1 MADITNTTGSAGLG
15 PSMQMY
21 YDKKLIKDMKPKL
34 VHCNYGQK
42 RPIPRN
48 AGKTVKFRKYT
59 PFEAATTPL
68 TEGVTP
74 DGHAITQT
82 EISATVA
89 QYGDYVRVTDLLD
102 MTAVDPVIS
111 DSVELNA
118 DQAALTL
125 DTVVRE
131 VMCAGT
137 NVMYANGTSRADV
150 AAGNILTTTLIRKA
164 VRTLK
169 KAKARPFYRNG
180 KPYFYAIVGPDTV
193 FDLQSDENWLKV
205 SQYQQAEKIEN
216 GEIGKLFGIV
226 FIETTESK
234 IFATAGAGT
243 PKADVACTLMFGADA
258 YGLIDIAGSG
268 AAKTIVKTFQS
279 GGTEDPL
286 EQRSTIAWK
295 VPAFCAKILQQTWML
310 RIEHGISA

>member
-1 MADITNTTGSAGLG
+1 MADITNTTGSAGLS
-15 PSMQMY
+15 PSMQTY

-82 EISATVA
+82 EISASVA

-193 FDLQSDENWLKV
+193 YDLQSDENWLKV

-216 GEIGKLFGIV
+216 GGRIRPDRHSGQRRGQDD
-226 FIETTESK
+226 SK
-234 IFATAGAGT
+234 DVPVGRHGGPAGAAFDDCVESTGVLREDT
-243 PKADVACTLMFGADA
+243 SADVDA
-258 YGLIDIAGSG
+258 A
-268 AAKTIVKTFQS
+268 
-279 GGTEDPL
+279 
-286 EQRSTIAWK
+286 
-295 VPAFCAKILQQTWML
+295 
-310 RIEHGISA
+310 H

>member
-1 MADITNTTGSAGLG
+1 MADITNTTGSAGLS
-15 PSMQMY
+15 PSMQTY

-125 DTVVRE
+125 DTVVRD

-193 FDLQSDENWLKV
+193 YDLQSDENWLKV

-216 GEIGKLFGIV
+216 GEIGKLFGVV

-258 YGLIDIAGSG
+258 
-268 AAKTIVKTFQS
+268 
-279 GGTEDPL
+279 
-286 EQRSTIAWK
+286 
-295 VPAFCAKILQQTWML
+295 
-310 RIEHGISA
+310 

>member
-1 MADITNTTGSAGLG
+1 MADITNTTGSAGLS
-15 PSMQMY
+15 PSMQTY

-193 FDLQSDENWLKV
+193 YDLQSDENWLKV
-205 SQYQQAEKIEN
+205 IQYQQAEKIEN
-216 GEIGKLFGIV
+216 GEIGKLFGVV

-234 IFATAGAGT
+234 IFATAGA

>member
-1 MADITNTTGSAGLG
+1 MADITNTTGSAGLS
-15 PSMQMY
+15 PSMQTY

-193 FDLQSDENWLKV
+193 SDPAKRRKLAEGKPVPAGGENR
-205 SQYQQAEKIEN
+205 N
-216 GEIGKLFGIV
+216 GEIGKLFGVV

-234 IFATAGAGT
+234 RFATAGAGHAQVGGRGVH
-243 PKADVACTLMFGADA
+243 ADVRRGRIRPDRHSGQRRGQDDSKDVPVGRHGGPA
-258 YGLIDIAGSG
+258 G
-268 AAKTIVKTFQS
+268 AAFDDCVESTGVLR
-279 GGTEDPL
+279 ED
-286 EQRSTIAWK
+286 T
-295 VPAFCAKILQQTWML
+295 
-310 RIEHGISA
+310 SADVDAAH

>member
-1 MADITNTTGSAGLG
+1 MADVTNTTSSSTLSAT
-15 PSMQMY
+15 MQTY

-42 RPIPRN
+42 RPVPRN
-48 AGKTVKFRKYT
+48 SGKTVKFRKYS
-59 PFEAATTPL
+59 PFSAATTPL

-82 EISATVA
+82 EVTATVA
-89 QYGDYVRVTDLLD
+89 QYGDFVRVTDLLD
-102 MTAVDPVIS
+102 MTAVDSVIS

-125 DTVVRE
+125 DTITRDE
-131 VMCAGT
+131 MCSGT
-137 NVMYANGTSRADV
+137 NVLYANGSSRSSIGATNV
-150 AAGNILTTTLIRKA
+150 LTTTLIRKA

-193 FDLQSDENWLKV
+193 YDLQADENWLKV

-216 GEIGKLFGIV
+216 GEIGKLFGVV
-226 FIETTESK
+226 FIETTEAK
-234 IFATAGAGT
+234 VFTGAGT
-243 PKADVACTLMFGADA
+243 SSADVACTLVFGADA
-258 YGLIDIAGSG
+258 YGLVDIMGSG

-295 VPAFCAKILQQTWML
+295 VPAFCAKILQPTWLL

>member
-1 MADITNTTGSAGLG
+1 MADVTNTTSSSTLSAT
-15 PSMQMY
+15 MQTY

-42 RPIPRN
+42 RPVPRN
-48 AGKTVKFRKYT
+48 SGKTVKFRKYS
-59 PFEAATTPL
+59 PFSAATTPL

-82 EISATVA
+82 EVTATVA
-89 QYGDYVRVTDLLD
+89 QYGDFVRVTDLLD
-102 MTAVDPVIS
+102 MTAVDSVIS

-125 DTVVRE
+125 DTITRDE
-131 VMCAGT
+131 MCSGT
-137 NVMYANGTSRADV
+137 NVLYANGSSRASIGATNV
-150 AAGNILTTTLIRKA
+150 LTTTLIRKA

-193 FDLQSDENWLKV
+193 YDLQADENWLKV

-216 GEIGKLFGIV
+216 GEIGKLFGVV
-226 FIETTESK
+226 FIETTEAK
-234 IFATAGAGT
+234 VFTGAGASS
-243 PKADVACTLMFGADA
+243 ADVACTLVFGADA
-258 YGLIDIAGSG
+258 YGLVDIMGSG

-295 VPAFCAKILQQTWML
+295 VPAFCAKILQPTWLL